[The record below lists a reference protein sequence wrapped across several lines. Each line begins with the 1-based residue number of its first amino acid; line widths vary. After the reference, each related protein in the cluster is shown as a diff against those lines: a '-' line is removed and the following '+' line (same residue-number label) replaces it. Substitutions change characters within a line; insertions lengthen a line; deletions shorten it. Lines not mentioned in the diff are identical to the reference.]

1 MPDYFSTQAATYAA
15 FRPTYPRELFAFVA
29 DCAPRHDLVWD
40 CATGSGQ
47 AAMAL
52 TDDFARVI
60 ATDSSAKQLA
70 QAPPHARIEYRV
82 APAEDCGLPDHCADA
97 ITVAQALHWFDLPR
111 FYAEARR
118 VLAPGGALVVWSY
131 NDALLD
137 DQVLDA
143 ELQRYN
149 GTTVEP
155 YWPAERQI
163 VRDGYGTIPF
173 PFSPLASPPFTL
185 TREWTLTE
193 LAGYM
198 RSWSATVRYAAER
211 GTDPVVA
218 FETSVA
224 ARWGDPT
231 TRRTVRWPLVV
242 LAGRA
247 T

>member
-15 FRPTYPRELFAFVA
+15 FRPTYPRELFEFVA
-29 DCAPRHDLVWD
+29 QCAPRHDLAWD

-47 AAMAL
+47 AAVAL
-52 TDDFARVI
+52 ADDFARVI

-70 QAPPHARIEYRV
+70 HAPPHARIEYRV

-111 FYAEARR
+111 FYAEAHR

-137 DQVLDA
+137 DPTLDA

-149 GTTVEP
+149 GTTVAS
-155 YWPAERQI
+155 YWPPERQI
-163 VRDGYGTIPF
+163 VRDGYRTIPF
-173 PFSPLASPPFTL
+173 PFSPLSSPPFTL
-185 TREWTLTE
+185 TREWNLPE

-198 RSWSATVRYAAER
+198 RSWSATVRYVAER

-218 FETSVA
+218 FEASVA
-224 ARWGDPT
+224 AHWGDPS
-231 TRRTVRWPLVV
+231 TRRTIRWPLVV
-242 LAGRA
+242 LAGR
-247 T
+247 